1 MSLPSKFFNRPSRP
15 FVLASLIGFGS
26 FVTGPVLYSQTVGNW
41 NFNNT
46 INGTAGTYNTV
57 SVANFSAAIPTKTH
71 NGTEYYGENG
81 WPAGG
86 INLSTYLDF
95 TLTPVPGHALN
106 LLSIHLRMRRSN
118 TGSTGGSGPTAWSLR
133 SSVDGYT
140 TDIASGPLIS
150 THVTFNII
158 LSAAFS
164 NLSTAVNFRIYGYT
178 TVVSSGGISRFVY
191 DNVEVRG
198 SDIILPEKISSLKA
212 LSANDHNRI
221 SFTSGEVG
229 GEKEYLL
236 QRSINT
242 RDFKTIHQFI
252 RILND
257 VSNYVYDDREAVTA
271 SQDLYYR
278 LAILRTN
285 GSIDYSQVVVVRRP
299 TGSKGLT
306 LIKEGKELIVR
317 SGEAGPYCLRVTDVS
332 GNALLQR
339 VLSGSDNAWSV
350 PLPAG
355 IGGFVYATVWNSRRK
370 TTRSFVWAR

>member
-1 MSLPSKFFNRPSRP
+1 MSLPSKFFNWPSRP
-15 FVLASLIGFGS
+15 FVLAGLIGFGS

-86 INLSTYLDF
+86 INLTTYLDF
-95 TLTPVPGHALN
+95 TLTPVSGHALH
-106 LLSIHLRMRRSN
+106 LLSVHLRMRRSN
-118 TGSTGGSGPTAWSLR
+118 TGSSGGSGPTAWALR

-140 TDIASGPLIS
+140 TDIASGALIS

-158 LSAAFS
+158 LSAAYS

-178 TVVSSGGISRFVY
+178 TVVSSGGLSRFVY

-212 LSANDHNRI
+212 LPAKDHNRI
-221 SFTSGEVG
+221 SFTSGEG
-229 GEKEYLL
+229 AGDKEYLL

-242 RDFKTIHQFI
+242 RDFQTIHRFI
-252 RILND
+252 RIQDN
-257 VSNYVYDDREAVTA
+257 VSNYVYDDREAETA
-271 SQDLYYR
+271 HRDLYYR

-299 TGSKGLT
+299 AGPKELT
-306 LIKEGKELIVR
+306 LAKEGKELIIR
-317 SGEAGPYCLRVTDVS
+317 SGEPGPYYLRVTDVS
-332 GNALLQR
+332 GNALLHR
-339 VLSGSDNAWSV
+339 LLSGGENAWSV
-350 PLPAG
+350 SLPPG
-355 IGGFVYATVWNSRRK
+355 ITGFGYATVWNSRRK

>member
-1 MSLPSKFFNRPSRP
+1 MPQPSKFSHLPSRA
-15 FVLASLIGFGS
+15 FVLAGLIGFGS
-26 FVTGPVLYSQTVGNW
+26 LLTGPVLYSQTVGNW

-57 SVANFSAAIPTKTH
+57 SVANFSAAVPTKAH

-81 WPAGG
+81 WLAGG
-86 INLSTYLDF
+86 INLTTYLDF
-95 TLTPVPGHALN
+95 TLTPVSGHALH
-106 LLSIHLRMRRSN
+106 LLSLHLKMRRSN

-140 TDIASGPLIS
+140 TDITSGPLIS

-178 TVVSSGGISRFVY
+178 AVVSSGGLSRFVY

-198 SDIILPEKISSLKA
+198 SDIILPEKVSSLKA
-212 LSANDHNRI
+212 LSAKDHNRI
-221 SFTSGEVG
+221 SFTTGEG
-229 GEKEYLL
+229 AGDKEYLL

-242 RDFKTIHQFI
+242 RDFKTIHRFI
-252 RILND
+252 RIQNN
-257 VSNYVYDDREAVTA
+257 VSNYVYDDREAVSA
-271 SQDLYYR
+271 NQNLYYR

-285 GSIDYSQVVVVRRP
+285 GSIDYSQVVAVRRP
-299 TGSKGLT
+299 AGSKELT
-306 LIKEGKELIVR
+306 LTKEGKELIIR
-317 SGEAGPYCLRVTDVS
+317 SGEPGPYYLRLTDVS
-332 GNALLQR
+332 GNPLLQR
-339 VLSGSDNAWSV
+339 VLSGGENAWSV
-350 PLPAG
+350 LLPSG
-355 IGGFVYATVWNSRRK
+355 VGGFVYATVWNSRRK

>member
-1 MSLPSKFFNRPSRP
+1 MPLPSKFSNWSSRP
-15 FVLASLIGFGS
+15 FVLAGLIGFGC

-57 SVANFSAAIPTKTH
+57 SVADFSAAIPTKAH
-71 NGTEYYGENG
+71 NGIEYFGENG

-86 INLSTYLDF
+86 INLTTYLEF
-95 TLTPVPGHALN
+95 TLTPVSGHALH
-106 LLSIHLRMRRSN
+106 LLSLHLKMRRSN
-118 TGSTGGSGPTAWSLR
+118 TGSSGGSGPTAWSLR

-140 TDIASGPLIS
+140 TDITNGPLIS

-178 TVVSSGGISRFVY
+178 AVVSSGGLSRFVY

-212 LSANDHNRI
+212 LSTKDHNRI
-221 SFTSGEVG
+221 SFTTGEG
-229 GEKEYLL
+229 AGDKDYLL

-242 RDFKTIHQFI
+242 RDFKTIHRFVHMQ
-252 RILND
+252 NN
-257 VSNYVYDDREAVTA
+257 VSNYVYDDRDAVSA
-271 SQDLYYR
+271 NQDLYYR

-285 GSIDYSQVVVVRRP
+285 GSIDYSQVVVVRP
-299 TGSKGLT
+299 PAGSKELT
-306 LIKEGKELIVR
+306 LTKEGKELIIR
-317 SGEAGPYCLRVTDVS
+317 SGEPGPYYLRLTDVS
-332 GNALLQR
+332 GNTLLQR
-339 VLSGSDNAWSV
+339 VLSGGENAWSV

-355 IGGFVYATVWNSRRK
+355 ISGFVYATVWNSRRK